1 MRNQRGVSLIEIM
14 VVLAIVAILATM
26 AYSLRSWA
34 DKNKVEAEIKELYVD
49 LMSFRLA
56 AIHKNRTHFVSVTAT
71 QYTVNEDTNP
81 VPDGDRALQVADAL
95 VKTQAVPLTLN
106 WSADANLLAFGANGV
121 ISDAV
126 GVIPDADAIY
136 ITPGVSADYDCLQ
149 ITSTKISLGRMNG
162 ADCDPN

>member
-14 VVLAIVAILATM
+14 VVLAIVAILVTM
-26 AYSLRSWA
+26 AFSLRTWA

-49 LMSFRLA
+49 LMNFRLA
-56 AIHKNRTHFVSVTAT
+56 AIHKNRTHFISVTET
-71 QYTVNEDTNP
+71 DYTVNEDTSP
-81 VPDGDRALQVADAL
+81 PPDGDGELQVSDTV
-95 VKTQAVPLTLN
+95 VKTEAVPLTLN
-106 WSADANLLAFGANGV
+106 WSDDAELLVFDSKGV

-136 ITPGVSADYDCLQ
+136 ITSDVSADYDCLQ